1 MRFIK
6 LISIYLLLFQSCS
19 NDIMPKLG
27 EYRAEIITKDNSILP
42 FKFELAE
49 KSNKLVMV
57 VDNDKETLIYDDI
70 IFDGDSIKILMPPYD
85 AVIIAKSQNESLH
98 GRYLKEESGKEAPFY
113 AILNNETKF
122 QSDKKANFSLNGK
135 YKTVFRPKNPYPGL
149 GLFKQDGNR
158 VSGTFR
164 KNTGDTRFLS
174 GITFGDSILLSTFD
188 GAHPYLIKAEKKGDT
203 IFGDLHYY
211 NDSITEFWM
220 IEDQSYELAD
230 SKTLTKLKDGV
241 QSINFSFKDT
251 NGKFVSLNDVQFKDK
266 VVVVQILGTWCP
278 NCLDE
283 TQFFLSYIE
292 ENPNQNLAFV
302 GLSVEAAKT
311 EEKAIKRIKNM
322 IDKFN
327 IPYPILLAQYG
338 GTNKETFLKKI
349 PMLENIISYP
359 TTIII
364 DKSGKVNSIHTGFNG
379 PATGQAFLDFKK
391 DFKSEIEGL
400 LEL

>member
-1 MRFIK
+1 
-6 LISIYLLLFQSCS
+6 
-19 NDIMPKLG
+19 
-27 EYRAEIITKDNSILP
+27 
-42 FKFELAE
+42 
-49 KSNKLVMV
+49 
-57 VDNDKETLIYDDI
+57 
-70 IFDGDSIKILMPPYD
+70 
-85 AVIIAKSQNESLH
+85 
-98 GRYLKEESGKEAPFY
+98 
-113 AILNNETKF
+113 
-122 QSDKKANFSLNGK
+122 
-135 YKTVFRPKNPYPGL
+135 
-149 GLFKQDGNR
+149 
-158 VSGTFR
+158 
-164 KNTGDTRFLS
+164 
-174 GITFGDSILLSTFD
+174 
-188 GAHPYLIKAEKKGDT
+188 
-203 IFGDLHYY
+203 
-211 NDSITEFWM
+211 M